1 MLSLVIPV
9 YKNSSNI
16 GPLLE
21 ALRALPDQLSDKE
34 LEVVFVVDGSPDD
47 SYLQLRERLPQER
60 FRSQLVCLS
69 RNFGAFAAIRAGI
82 SAARGKRFA
91 VMAADLQEPIELV
104 AAFDRVLAADEADI
118 VIGQRV
124 GRADPVLSRIT
135 SRLFWGA
142 YRRFVQK
149 GIPPGGVDVFGGSKK
164 VRRQI
169 LALRESNSSLVGLLF
184 WVGFRR
190 ALVPYQR
197 RARERGRSA
206 WSLAKKVRYLSDSL
220 FAFTDLPI
228 RFLLVAGILG
238 LTTSVVLGSVVVL
251 SKLFFSIPVPGY
263 AATAT
268 LIVFFGGL
276 NCLGLGVL
284 GGYLWRTFENSKGRP
299 NYVVL
304 SREEFQRGQHG
315 KEDES

>member
-1 MLSLVIPV
+1 MFSLVIPV

-16 GPLLE
+16 GQLLA
-21 ALRALPDQLSDKE
+21 ALRTLPGQLSDGE

-47 SYLQLRERLPQER
+47 SYLQLRNLLPKER

-82 SAARGKRFA
+82 AAARGQRFA

-104 AAFDRVLAADEADI
+104 VAFDRLLATDDADI
-118 VIGQRV
+118 VIGQRA
-124 GRADPVLSRIT
+124 GRADPPFSRIA

-149 GIPPGGVDVFGGSKK
+149 EIPAGGVDVFGGNKK

-184 WVGFRR
+184 WMGFRR
-190 ALVPYQR
+190 AMVPYQR
-197 RARERGRSA
+197 RARESGKSA
-206 WSLAKKVRYLSDSL
+206 WSLAKKLRYLSDSL

-228 RFLLVAGILG
+228 RFLLATGILG
-238 LTTSVVLGSVVVL
+238 LITSLAFGALVVV
-251 SKLFFSIPVPGY
+251 SKLWFSIPVPGY

-276 NCLGLGVL
+276 NCFGLGIL

-304 SREEFQRGQHG
+304 SREEFQNG
-315 KEDES
+315 KQDS

>member
-104 AAFDRVLAADEADI
+104 AAFDRVL
-118 VIGQRV
+118 
-124 GRADPVLSRIT
+124 
-135 SRLFWGA
+135 A

>member
-9 YKNSSNI
+9 YRNASNI

-21 ALRALPDQLSDKE
+21 ALRTLPGQLADKE

-47 SYLQLRERLPQER
+47 SWHQLRNLLPQER
-60 FRSQLVCLS
+60 FRSQLICLS

-82 SAARGKRFA
+82 AAARGERFA
-91 VMAADLQEPIELV
+91 VMAADLQEPVELV
-104 AAFDRVLAADEADI
+104 VNFDRVLAADEADI
-118 VIGQRV
+118 VIGQRTA
-124 GRADPVLSRIT
+124 RADPLFSRIG
-135 SRLFWGA
+135 SRLFWGV
-142 YRRFVQK
+142 YRRVVQK
-149 GIPPGGVDVFGGSKK
+149 GIPSGGVDVFGGNRK

-169 LALRESNSSLVGLLF
+169 LALRETNSSLVGLLF
-184 WVGFRR
+184 WIGFRR
-190 ALVPYQR
+190 AMVPYQR
-197 RARERGRSA
+197 RARARGRSA
-206 WSLAKKVRYLSDSL
+206 WSLAKKLRYLSDSL

-228 RFLLVAGILG
+228 RVLLAAGVLGIL
-238 LTTSVVLGSVVVL
+238 TSVLFGSLVVI
-251 SKLFFSIPVPGY
+251 SKLFLSIPVPGY

-276 NCLGLGVL
+276 NCFGLGVL

-304 SREEFQRGQHG
+304 SREEFPGDT
-315 KEDES
+315 K